1 MAQNATV
8 KHPVVCVVIDGWG
21 ISPEAETRGDAIRN
35 AQTPY
40 MTKFEKEYP
49 FTTLGA
55 HGLDVGLPD
64 GLMGNSEV
72 GHLNIGAGRIVYQDI
87 VRIDL
92 AASKKQF
99 GKLDNIKASFEHAKA
114 GNGRLHLMGLIS
126 DGGVHSHIN
135 HLFALLDAAKEA
147 QVPEVYIHFFGDGR
161 DTSPRSAAG
170 YMKQLVEKMEE
181 IKYGKIATITGRY
194 YAMDRDK
201 RWERVKIAVDG
212 LVSGEGE
219 KATDPVQAIE
229 DNYKKDV
236 TDEFLK
242 PIIINEQGL
251 IGDNDTIFCFN
262 YRSDRM
268 REISSVLGIAPA
280 PMEVKLPKNLHIT
293 TMTQYKGDFPFP
305 VAFPAQSMTN
315 VLAEWLA
322 KKNVRQCHV
331 AETEKYAH
339 VTFFFNGGSEAQF
352 EGEDRDL
359 VPSPKVAT
367 YDLQPEMSAAAV
379 GEKVAEEIGTGKYPF
394 IMCNF
399 APPDMVGHTGVYEA
413 AIKGVEATDAAIGTI
428 YEACVKHGYILFIT
442 ADHGNAE
449 KMLSDDFSTPHTAH
463 TCARVPFVM
472 TSKTHKFTDTK
483 GALCDVAPTMLRVMG
498 LDVPSEMN
506 GQTLVQE

>member
-21 ISPEAETRGDAIRN
+21 ISPEADTRGDAIRN
-35 AQTPY
+35 AKTPY
-40 MTKFEKEYP
+40 MDKFEKEYP

-72 GHLNIGAGRIVYQDI
+72 GHLNIGAGRVVYQDI

-92 AASKKQF
+92 AASKNQF
-99 GKLDNIKASFEHAKA
+99 GHLENIKASFEHAKA
-114 GNGRLHLMGLIS
+114 GNGRLHFMGLIS
-126 DGGVHSHIN
+126 DGGVHSHMN
-135 HLFALLDAAKEA
+135 HLFALLEAAKEA

-170 YMKQLVEKMEE
+170 YMKQLLEKTEE
-181 IKYGKIATITGRY
+181 IQYGKIATITGRY

-201 RWERVKIAVDG
+201 RWERIKIAVDG

-251 IGDNDTIFCFN
+251 IGDDDTIFCFN

-268 REISSVLGIAPA
+268 REISSVLGIAPP

-322 KKNVRQCHV
+322 KKQITQCHV

-352 EGEDRDL
+352 KGEDRDL

-379 GEKVAEEIGTGKYPF
+379 GDKVAEEIATGKYPF

-399 APPDMVGHTGVYEA
+399 APPDMVGHTGIYEA

-428 YEACVKHGYILFIT
+428 YEACVKHGYILFVT

-472 TSKTHKFTDTK
+472 TSKTHKFNDTK
-483 GALCDVAPTMLRVMG
+483 GALCDVAPTILRVMD
-498 LDVPSEMN
+498 LDIPSEMN
-506 GQTLVQE
+506 GQSLVQE

>member
-1 MAQNATV
+1 MAMPVKQN
-8 KHPVVCVVIDGWG
+8 VVCVVIDGWG
-21 ISPEAETRGDAIRN
+21 VSPEADPRGDAIRN
-35 AQTPY
+35 AKTPY
-40 MTKFEKEYP
+40 MDKFEKEFAY
-49 FTTLGA
+49 TTLGA

-72 GHLNIGAGRIVYQDI
+72 GHLNIGAGRVVYQDI

-92 AASKKQF
+92 AATKKQF
-99 GKLDNIKASFEHAKA
+99 GQLENIKASFENAKA
-114 GNGRLHLMGLIS
+114 GNGRLHFMGLIS
-126 DGGVHSHIN
+126 DGGVHSHQN
-135 HLFALLDAAKEA
+135 HLYALLEAAKEA

-170 YMKQLVEKMEE
+170 YMKQLLEKIEE
-181 IKYGKIATITGRY
+181 IKYGKVATITGRY

-201 RWERVKIAVDG
+201 RWERIKVAVDG
-212 LVSGEGE
+212 LVSGVGE
-219 KATDPVQAIE
+219 KASDPVQAIE
-229 DNYKKDV
+229 DNYKNDV

-242 PIIINEQGL
+242 PIIVNEQGL
-251 IGDNDTIFCFN
+251 IGDNDTIYCFN

-268 REISSVLGIAPA
+268 REISSVLGISPP

-293 TMTQYKGDFPFP
+293 TMTQYKSDFPFP

-322 KKNVRQCHV
+322 AKKVPQCHV

-359 VPSPKVAT
+359 IASPKVAT

-379 GEKVAEEIGTGKYPF
+379 GEKVAEEIATGKYPF
-394 IMCNF
+394 VMCNF
-399 APPDMVGHTGVYEA
+399 APPDMVGHTGIYEA
-413 AIKGVEATDAAIGTI
+413 AVKGVEATDAAIGTI
-428 YEACVKHGYILFIT
+428 YEACVKHGYVLFIT

-472 TSKTHKFTDTK
+472 TSKTLKFTETK
-483 GALCDVAPTMLRVMG
+483 GALCDVAPTILRVMG
-498 LDVPSEMN
+498 LDVPAEMT
-506 GQTLVQE
+506 GQSLLRE